1 MMTDKSLLFFENK
14 TETATGTAIE
24 VNGSDYG
31 RSFVFCTLPVGPTA
45 VKLEVMTGDTAAAAT
60 TVIATKSAT
69 AEELAKGLMAV
80 ALPHDLGKFV
90 NAKATITGATTSGVA
105 TCGITDA
112 IPNGP
117 FVK

>member
-1 MMTDKSLLFFENK
+1 MMTDKSLLFFEGQTN
-14 TETATGTAIE
+14 TATGTALE

-45 VKLEVMTGDTAAAAT
+45 FKLEVMTGDTAAAAT
-60 TVIATKSAT
+60 TVIATKAPT
-69 AEELAKGLMAV
+69 ADEFAKGLMAV

-90 NAKATITGATTSGVA
+90 NATLTLTGDVISGVA

>member
-1 MMTDKSLLFFENK
+1 MMTDKSLLFFEGQ
-14 TETATGTAIE
+14 TATATGTALE

-45 VKLEVMTGDTAAAAT
+45 FKLEVMTGDTAAAAT
-60 TVIATKSAT
+60 TVIATKAPT
-69 AEELAKGLMAV
+69 ADETAKRLMAV

-90 NAKATITGATTSGVA
+90 NAKLTLTGAVTSGVA

>member
-1 MMTDKSLLFFENK
+1 MMTDKSLLFFEGQ
-14 TETATGTAIE
+14 TATATGTALE

-31 RSFVFCTLPVGPTA
+31 RSFVFCTLPVGPTD
-45 VKLEVMTGDTAAAAT
+45 VKLEVMMGDTAAAAT
-60 TVIATKSAT
+60 TVIATKAPT
-69 AEELAKGLMAV
+69 ADELAKGLMAV

-90 NAKATITGATTSGVA
+90 NARLTLTGDVTSGVA

>member
-1 MMTDKSLLFFENK
+1 MMTDKSLLFFEGQ
-14 TETATGTAIE
+14 TATATGTALE

-45 VKLEVMTGDTAAAAT
+45 FKLEVMTGDTAVDAM
-60 TVIATKSAT
+60 TVIATKAST
-69 AEELAKGLMAV
+69 ADEIAKGLMAV

-90 NAKATITGATTSGVA
+90 NAKLTLTGEVISGVA

>member
-1 MMTDKSLLFFENK
+1 MTEKSLLLFANK

-24 VNGSDYG
+24 VNGSDHA

-45 VKLEVMTGDTAAAAT
+45 VKPEVMTGDTAAGAT

-69 AEELAKGLMAV
+69 ADELAKGLMAV

-90 NAKATITGATTSGVA
+90 NAKATITGSTTSGVA